1 MQIINRL
8 FFYFDF
14 LFKVKKKKGGDM
26 CVYIL
31 FIISVLPTLLTKSIQ
46 LSVSPF

>member
-14 LFKVKKKKGGDM
+14 LFKVKKKKKGGYV

-31 FIISVLPTLLTKSIQ
+31 FIISVLPTLLTKSID
-46 LSVSPF
+46 